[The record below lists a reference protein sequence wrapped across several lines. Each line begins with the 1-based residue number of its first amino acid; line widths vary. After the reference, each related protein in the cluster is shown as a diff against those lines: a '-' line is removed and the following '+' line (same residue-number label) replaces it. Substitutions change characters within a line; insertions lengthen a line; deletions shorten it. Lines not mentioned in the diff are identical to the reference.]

1 MNVSEQIAA
10 IFAPNKNGVQAS
22 ADGANTTLH
31 AAAFVSAVLHLNNEL
46 KPNSVSAS
54 LRAKA
59 DELYALAALVE
70 AAEKE
75 MAQNDEKKEE
85 EEDAEQEPAKGE

>member
-1 MNVSEQIAA
+1 MNVSDQIAA

-22 ADGANTTLH
+22 AEDAQNTTLH
-31 AAAFVSAVLHLNNEL
+31 AAAFVSAVLHLNAEL
-46 KPNSVSAS
+46 SPNKVSAD
-54 LRAKA
+54 LRKKA

-75 MAQNDEKKEE
+75 MEQGDKEKETD
-85 EEDAEQEPAKGE
+85 DAEKTEE